1 MLRVLHCIYDDP
13 GNPWVGGG
21 GSLRV
26 WEIYRRLSDRVEAT
40 VASGNYPG
48 ARSEIREG
56 VRYLRL
62 GAKRRYALSRLSYA
76 RAASRLLAAGEYD
89 AAVFDFSAYTPL
101 RVPRNRPVGL
111 VVHMLHG
118 PTARARWGTMAGGAL
133 AAFEKR
139 LLRSVRYVC
148 ATSEWLAAQLS
159 GIVEPGT
166 EIVRVGSG
174 VDGEFFEVN
183 RAESDFLLS
192 YGRFDLFQKGLDT
205 LLRAFAA
212 LAPDFPGLRLC
223 VAGRGKDGGR
233 VLALARSL
241 GLESRLDFREGV
253 SREEVLSLLSS
264 ARALLMPSRLEGL
277 PMVAGEAMAAGLP
290 VIATRVGAVDEL
302 LEWGRAGVLI
312 PPDDPDA
319 LATATADLLR
329 DPARRARLSSAA
341 RASAERFRWDRVADE
356 HLDFLN
362 TLAGAAGTP
371 RTATTSE

>member
-48 ARSEIREG
+48 ARSETREG

-62 GAKRRYALSRLSYA
+62 GAKRPYALSRLSYA

-89 AAVFDFSAYTPL
+89 AAVFDFSAYTPV
-101 RVPRNRPVGL
+101 RVPHDRPVGL
-111 VVHMLHG
+111 VVHILHG
-118 PTARARWGTMAGGAL
+118 PTARARWGALAGGAL
-133 AAFEKR
+133 AAFEER
-139 LLRSVRYVC
+139 LLRSARHVC
-148 ATSEWLAAQLS
+148 VTSEWLAAQLS
-159 GIVEPGT
+159 GMVESGT

-174 VDGEFFEVN
+174 VDAEFFDVR
-183 RAESDFLLS
+183 RAERDFLLS
-192 YGRFDLFQKGLDT
+192 YGRFDFFQKGLDT
-205 LLRAFAA
+205 LLEGFAA

-223 VAGRGKDGGR
+223 VAGRGKDGER

-253 SREEVLSLLSS
+253 SRDEVLSLFSG
-264 ARALLMPSRLEGL
+264 AHALLMPSRLEGL
-277 PMVAGEAMAAGLP
+277 PMVAAEAMAAGLP
-290 VIATRVGAVDEL
+290 VIAADVGAVDEL
-302 LEWGRAGVLI
+302 LERGRAGVLI
-312 PPDDPDA
+312 PPGDPAA

-329 DPARRARLSSAA
+329 DPARREFLGSAA

-362 TLAGAAGTP
+362 TIAGTSGTP

>member
-1 MLRVLHCIYDDP
+1 
-13 GNPWVGGG
+13 
-21 GSLRV
+21 
-26 WEIYRRLSDRVEAT
+26 
-40 VASGNYPG
+40 
-48 ARSEIREG
+48 

-62 GAKRRYALSRLSYA
+62 GAKRPYALSRLSYA

-89 AAVFDFSAYTPL
+89 AAVFDFSAYTPV
-101 RVPRNRPVGL
+101 RVPHDRPVGL

-118 PTARARWGTMAGGAL
+118 PTARARWGALAGGAL

-139 LLRSVRYVC
+139 LLRSARLVC
-148 ATSEWLAAQLS
+148 VTSEWLAAQLS
-159 GIVEPGT
+159 GMVESGT

-174 VDGEFFEVN
+174 VDAEFFDVR
-183 RAESDFLLS
+183 RAERDFLLS

-205 LLRAFAA
+205 LLEGFAA

-223 VAGRGKDGGR
+223 VAGRGKDGER

-253 SREEVLSLLSS
+253 SRDEVLSLFSG
-264 ARALLMPSRLEGL
+264 AHALLMPSRLEGL
-277 PMVAGEAMAAGLP
+277 PMVAAEAMAAGLP
-290 VIATRVGAVDEL
+290 VIAADVGAVDEL
-302 LEWGRAGVLI
+302 LERGRAGVLI
-312 PPDDPDA
+312 PPGDPAA

-329 DPARRARLSSAA
+329 DPARREFLGSAA

-362 TLAGAAGTP
+362 TIAGTSGTP